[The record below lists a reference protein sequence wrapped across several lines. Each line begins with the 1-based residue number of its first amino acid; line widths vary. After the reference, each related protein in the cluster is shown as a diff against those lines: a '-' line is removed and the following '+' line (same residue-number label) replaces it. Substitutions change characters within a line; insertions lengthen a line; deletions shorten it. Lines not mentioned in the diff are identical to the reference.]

1 MVSHESG
8 PLDSCFFKN
17 STSCPKRGLNAHRGG
32 ATDAGG
38 CREAP
43 AGRPRARRQPLP
55 RPPQAS
61 GHTEPRSRRL
71 PGPPRSRPPPTT
83 VARETTAPSPRAT
96 HAVLPV
102 SGSLGGRSL
111 CTAHDRTWDEHV
123 VTAWAPAAPGTPGP
137 ARTGRLS
144 AGDTAFRAA
153 GPAPQAARAP
163 WHRPHSLFP
172 EGPAFRSGHTHCPL
186 LAQAPGPRSCLT
198 RNPGSRGP
206 CGPTV
211 GPALLPPAGLPC
223 SPSPV
228 PPRAAPALFVS
239 CL

>member
-17 STSCPKRGLNAHRGG
+17 STSCPERGLNAHRGG
-32 ATDAGG
+32 ARMPAGQSTQT
-38 CREAP
+38 AP
-43 AGRPRARRQPLP
+43 AAAPTGLGPHGAAEPAATGTTAVAPASHDRRPRNHG
-55 RPPQAS
+55 S
-61 GHTEPRSRRL
+61 VS
-71 PGPPRSRPPPTT
+71 
-83 VARETTAPSPRAT
+83 PSA

-144 AGDTAFRAA
+144 AGDCRVPGCRA
-153 GPAPQAARAP
+153 RSP
-163 WHRPHSLFP
+163 WHRPHGLFP
-172 EGPAFRSGHTHCPL
+172 EGPAFRSGHTHCRL
-186 LAQAPGPRSCLT
+186 LAPAPGPRSCST

-228 PPRAAPALFVS
+228 PPRAAPAPFVS